1 MNRLMILG
9 GLVFTCVIVGCG
21 PDVPSTVP
29 VTGTVL
35 LDGKPVEGATV
46 NFLSKDT
53 NIAASGKT
61 DAEGKFAM
69 KTFVGSTSVD
79 GAVVGSHGVAVVK
92 TEAKSAGDA
101 PDDLEATKKMM
112 EQMASNPAI
121 TSDFKPKALIPEKY
135 SNPTMSQLTA
145 LVTDSGPNDF
155 VLELTS
161 GR

>member
-1 MNRLMILG
+1 MNRLLVLG
-9 GLVFTCVIVGCG
+9 GLVFTCVIMGCG
-21 PDVPSTVP
+21 SDAPSTVP
-29 VTGTVL
+29 VTGTVM

-46 NFLSKDT
+46 NFLSEGT

-61 DAEGKFAM
+61 NAEGKFAM
-69 KTFVGSTSVD
+69 KTIVGSTSVD
-79 GAVVGSHGVAVVK
+79 GAVVGSHGVSVVK
-92 TEAKSAGDA
+92 TETKSTEDS

-112 EQMASNPAI
+112 EQMATNPAI

-135 SNPTMSQLTA
+135 SNPTMSQLSA

>member
-9 GLVFTCVIVGCG
+9 GLVVTCVIVGCG
-21 PDVPSTVP
+21 SDVPSTVP
-29 VTGTVL
+29 VTGTVT

-69 KTFVGSTSVD
+69 KTLVGSKSVD
-79 GAVVGSHGVAVVK
+79 GVVVGNHGVAVVK
-92 TEAKSAGDA
+92 TEAETAGDA
-101 PDDLEATKKMM
+101 PDDLEATKQMM
-112 EQMASNPAI
+112 EQMAENPAI

-135 SNPTMSQLTA
+135 NNPTMSQLSA

-161 GR
+161 DR